1 MLDPMEWYIPLTI
14 LPGIGML
21 ILSTSNLLI
30 AINNEIRDL
39 NQEKDKYG
47 VIISAKIK
55 QLKRLNYALIAEY
68 VSAFVFVMG
77 GILGGMTKS
86 DNVIN
91 SLILSG
97 VGFLGIA
104 IVFLITYSLKS
115 LAIRLEH
122 LNI

>member
-91 SLILSG
+91 SL
-97 VGFLGIA
+97 
-104 IVFLITYSLKS
+104 
-115 LAIRLEH
+115 
-122 LNI
+122 